1 MMTLRISLIFCVL
14 GALGACSE
22 EQPPRSVNQFM
33 ENPNLLEATVVRCS
47 QNRSETRYDP
57 ECVNAREAVSR
68 MAARE
73 EQAGRAA
80 LEEQSERKRE
90 ALRRT
95 QEAAT
100 EARRRTAEAN
110 RRREE
115 AEYLAQFGE
124 MPSDD
129 DTDAADTATNA
140 PGAVIPDVV
149 EDPESNSGS
158 SDLLATDGGNAP
170 VIENAPTSDLGEV
183 RDELRRRGEE
193 SEPE

>member
-1 MMTLRISLIFCVL
+1 MIRFTLLSGVIVL
-14 GALGACSE
+14 LGACSE
-22 EQPPRSVNQFM
+22 EQPPRSVNEFL
-33 ENPNLLEATVVRCS
+33 ENPILLEATVVRCS

-80 LEEQSERKRE
+80 LEAQSVRKRE

-95 QEAAT
+95 QEAAA

-115 AEYLAQFGE
+115 AEYLAQFGALPADPNAE
-124 MPSDD
+124 I
-129 DTDAADTATNA
+129 DAAAAATNA
-140 PGAVIPDVV
+140 PGAVIP
-149 EDPESNSGS
+149 EAPEEAATNSGA

-170 VIENAPTSDLGEV
+170 QMEQVEGSNLDEV
-183 RDELRRRGEE
+183 SEELRRRGEATE
-193 SEPE
+193 TE

>member
-1 MMTLRISLIFCVL
+1 MMTRRISLILCVL
-14 GALGACSE
+14 GAIGACSE
-22 EQPPRSVNQFM
+22 EQPRPVEQFI

-57 ECVNAREAVSR
+57 ECINAREAVSR
-68 MAARE
+68 MAALE

-80 LEEQSERKRE
+80 LEEQSDRKRA

-95 QEAAT
+95 QEAAA

-110 RRREE
+110 RLREE
-115 AEYLAQFGE
+115 AEYLAQFGAL
-124 MPSDD
+124 PDD
-129 DTDAADTATNA
+129 ADATDTATNA
-140 PGAVIPDVV
+140 PGAEIPAVG
-149 EDPESNSGS
+149 EDPVSNSGS

-170 VIENAPTSDLGEV
+170 VIDNAPTSDLGEV

-193 SEPE
+193 SE